1 MLLNQKIIIKSFLG
15 LQNSSE
21 DDLNDNENYWRLI
34 GETGTIIEE
43 SNEYF
48 TNRVLIMFDKNL
60 DDLKLINHNP
70 IKNTLWILIKDLEI
84 II

>member
-1 MLLNQKIIIKSFLG
+1 MNQKIIIKSFLG